1 MWRALV
7 SKELDAP
14 TALADCVPATP
25 TRVSPAAEP
34 RRTRRLGEPPAGRG
48 DCDMAH
54 LPVGLGAA
62 SQHPRSRRKGHGC
75 AKSSSSEHKAQEMY
89 AHPAGLTPSWP
100 LRAGSAVP

>member
-14 TALADCVPATP
+14 AALADCVPATP

-34 RRTRRLGEPPAGRG
+34 RRTRRLGEPPAGTG

-62 SQHPRSRRKGHGC
+62 SQHRRPSRKGHGC
-75 AKSSSSEHKAQEMY
+75 VKSSSSWHQAQEIY
-89 AHPAGLTPSWP
+89 ARASGLTPSWP
-100 LRAGSAVP
+100 PR